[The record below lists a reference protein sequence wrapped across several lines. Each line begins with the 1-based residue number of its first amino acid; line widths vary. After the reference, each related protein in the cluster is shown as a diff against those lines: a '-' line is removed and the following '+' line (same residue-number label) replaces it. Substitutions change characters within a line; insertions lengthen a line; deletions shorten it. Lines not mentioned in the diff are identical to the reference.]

1 MVTPAPW
8 LKFDIA
14 GRFQTESL
22 ALEELRSRTS
32 IHSGEIWEIG
42 LSTNFLD
49 GQINQYRIDFIL
61 RVNERNSLLA
71 EARYDAETN
80 QFTEAEIGVNTRLN
94 NAWELIYALTFRNDA
109 QRESDVE
116 FNVRLRFAQN

>member
-1 MVTPAPW
+1 M
-8 LKFDIA
+8 
-14 GRFQTESL
+14 
-22 ALEELRSRTS
+22 
-32 IHSGEIWEIG
+32 EIG

-71 EARYDAETN
+71 EARYDEETN
-80 QFTEAEIGVNTRLN
+80 QFTEAEIGINTRLN